1 MLTGLLK
8 SDHRSRYP
16 VDVHMHT
23 LTRTLEPCHH
33 VLKLM
38 SKHFQRRHSMLSYSV
53 YIGVLEVVGAVL
65 PLCVIVYTSVRIF
78 IVVVRTTR
86 RISAQ
91 ESETATGTCSVATTD
106 SGPVDSRAS
115 HQMATHL
122 SPIGVTLRSIRSS
135 RYILAICL
143 FYLFVIIYNVV
154 DDTVSSVLKKDKTS
168 MLAFT
173 AIWIFF
179 SNTSVN
185 SFLYICLHGPFRRAA
200 KKLLRRHACF
210 DRDSR

>member
-1 MLTGLLK
+1 
-8 SDHRSRYP
+8 
-16 VDVHMHT
+16 
-23 LTRTLEPCHH
+23 
-33 VLKLM
+33 
-38 SKHFQRRHSMLSYSV
+38 MLSYSV
-53 YIGVLEVVGAVL
+53 YMGVIEVVGAVL
-65 PLCVIVYTSVRIF
+65 PLCVIVYTSARIF

-91 ESETATGTCSVATTD
+91 EIEIATATTD

-115 HQMATHL
+115 HQVTHL

-135 RYILAICL
+135 RYILAICF
-143 FYLFVIIYNVV
+143 FYLFVLIYNVV
-154 DDTVSSVLKKDKTS
+154 VDTVASVLKTDKKS

-185 SFLYICLHGPFRRAA
+185 SFLYICLHGSFRRAA
-200 KKLLRRHACF
+200 KKLLLRHACF
-210 DRDSR
+210 DRDS